1 MDAST
6 AGTAGYVYLNSGPAA
21 TAIAT
26 SSGALSLSG
35 GDTMRVYLTRIYDTI
50 SGFVEDVTKG
60 TIQNVSYQYSVAS
73 GATNL
78 LPNIGRF
85 SIFSIGGTQTVTSLK
100 FTAGVPKGADV
111 ACIGDSKTV
120 GYYATNFA
128 GGWCSLLQG
137 LGYRAYP
144 LAGGYDTTAD
154 IVSEVAEIQ
163 ALAPKYAVLMIGG
176 NDARNSVSSA
186 TYEANI
192 ASIVSNLTGAGI
204 TVYVATYPVENSGVN
219 MSTLNTWIA
228 NPAGCNCNY
237 IDVNN
242 GFSQTGSGVPS
253 AWLSGDSIHPA
264 QIFHTYI
271 AQTIAGRLQ
280 SDSVKQQFPYY
291 ATP

>member
-1 MDAST
+1 
-6 AGTAGYVYLNSGPAA
+6 
-21 TAIAT
+21 
-26 SSGALSLSG
+26 
-35 GDTMRVYLTRIYDTI
+35 
-50 SGFVEDVTKG
+50 VTKG

-73 GATNL
+73 GAANL

-100 FTAGVPKGADV
+100 FSSGVPKGADV

-120 GYYATNFA
+120 GYYAANYA
-128 GGWCSLLQG
+128 GSWCSLLQG

-144 LAGGYDTTAD
+144 LAGGYDTTTD
-154 IVSEVAEIQ
+154 LLSEVPEIE

-176 NDARNSVSSA
+176 NDARNGVSSA
-186 TYEANI
+186 IYEANI

-228 NPAGCNCNY
+228 ATYPSND
-237 IDVNN
+237 IDINN
-242 GFSQTGSGVPS
+242 GFTQTGSGVPS
-253 AWLSGDSIHPA
+253 SWLAGDSVHPA
-264 QIFHTYI
+264 QVFHGYI
-271 AQTIAGRLQ
+271 AQTVAGRLQ